1 MTDLAQHPTL
11 LIALVL
17 TAGIAVIAGIGVY
30 VWPRLVAAESRLSA
44 LRRVLAWSVA
54 GGALAAALISGW
66 RTTIVAFALISFISL
81 REFLTLAPTR
91 REDRL
96 VVLFVY
102 GSVLISYW
110 SIWIDNY
117 HYFLVIVP
125 IYIFVATA
133 FLMALVGRPDGFLAT
148 AGIMQWGAII
158 CVYNLGHAAFL
169 IRTPEAETPQ
179 AGAAGLVFFLV
190 IAAQFSDLAQAVFDR
205 LIGRRLVSA
214 RISDTTTWEG
224 LAAGSLA
231 TCLAFVAAAPWFSP
245 LAFWPAVFVGAGF
258 PFWAAAGRL
267 TVSAVKRDLGVA
279 SSSRLIPG
287 GGGALDRV
295 ASLTFAAP
303 WYFHMHAI
311 FALEKF

>member
-1 MTDLAQHPTL
+1 MAGLAL
-11 LIALVL
+11 AGLIA
-17 TAGIAVIAGIGVY
+17 AAIQ
-30 VWPRLVAAESRLSA
+30 PRLVGSGNRLSA
-44 LRRVLAWSVA
+44 MRRVLVWSGVSA
-54 GGALAAALISGW
+54 MLAAALVSGW
-66 RTTIVAFALISFISL
+66 RATVIAFALISFISL

-133 FLMALVGRPDGFLAT
+133 FLMALIGRPDGFLAT
-148 AGIMQWGAII
+148 VGIMQWGAIT

-169 IRTPEAETPQ
+169 IRTPENETPE
-179 AGAAGLVFFLV
+179 AGAAGLVFFLLA
-190 IAAQFSDLAQAVFDR
+190 AAQVSDLAQALFDR
-205 LIGRRLVSA
+205 LIGRHPVSA
-214 RISDTTTWEG
+214 RINAETTWEG
-224 LAAGSLA
+224 LAAGSLLTA
-231 TCLAFVAAAPWFSP
+231 VAFIALAPWFSP
-245 LAFWPAVFVGAGF
+245 LKFWPSVFVGAAF

-267 TVSAVKRDLGVA
+267 TFSAIKRDLGVA

-287 GGGALDRV
+287 AGGALDRV